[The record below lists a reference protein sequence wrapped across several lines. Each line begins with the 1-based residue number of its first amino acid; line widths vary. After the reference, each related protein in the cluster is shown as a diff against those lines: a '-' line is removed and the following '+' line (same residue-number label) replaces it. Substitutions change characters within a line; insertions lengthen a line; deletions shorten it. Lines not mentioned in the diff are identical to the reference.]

1 MFLLTHWKSNRRIT
15 TEIDLFFFSILK
27 SVTICLLSFGKL
39 ISMVSW
45 REIVLLVTLSYCDPL
60 PGLPVCRSRRSLSP
74 RTHGKIIKW
83 HDETP
88 TKTTILFLP
97 KETRLM
103 WTVETEDW
111 QNTVM
116 DYAWQQ
122 PTCKLAGAQAHTLP
136 STNLLSC
143 CWDSGVPSVL
153 EDGLC
158 WTCHLPLHGFCHT
171 CEMHLLIPPGQGNWF
186 QSDSP

>member
-103 WTVETEDW
+103 ETRPQW
-111 QNTVM
+111 KLRTGKTQSWIM
-116 DYAWQQ
+116 LGSSQ
-122 PTCKLAGAQAHTLP
+122 PASLQVHRPIP
-136 STNLLSC
+136 SPAPT
-143 CWDSGVPSVL
+143 
-153 EDGLC
+153 
-158 WTCHLPLHGFCHT
+158 FCHAAGT
-171 CEMHLLIPPGQGNWF
+171 LGCLLF
-186 QSDSP
+186 